1 MPLPSDW
8 HRDLPYPGFWGNL
21 KSWPVQGWYNSNP
34 GDMTCLSLLRS
45 MRESMNHFTNL
56 SKILVFPCDRCVCFV
71 ALRVLCLASQAAE
84 QPHIRKLHT
93 RASTGRGSFAAVNPV
108 KPFLYGVLLKRVVH
122 LRVCAEWRLPADPG
136 EWGSM
141 WVNAPV
147 GASTLKLSVDAP
159 TGAFGNCTSG
169 SFSSASS
176 VSAWCRHTLGGT
188 ETLRRRG
195 FPSFSSTNSTNVC
208 TTLAFH
214 VGRPAA
220 AAGIMSQL
228 VRGTGSGRQGLNQLT
243 LSRSRVATCHFYT
256 YTQHKATRFYSM
268 RPVVQ
273 KLYPP

>member
-1 MPLPSDW
+1 MYVLWLFGFCAWHPKQPS
-8 HRDLPYPGFWGNL
+8 NL
-21 KSWPVQGWYNSNP
+21 TYVS
-34 GDMTCLSLLRS
+34 C
-45 MRESMNHFTNL
+45 
-56 SKILVFPCDRCVCFV
+56 IL
-71 ALRVLCLASQAAE
+71 
-84 QPHIRKLHT
+84 
-93 RASTGRGSFAAVNPV
+93 GRHGSFAAVNPV

-188 ETLRRRG
+188 ETLRRPG

-228 VRGTGSGRQGLNQLT
+228 VRGTGSGRQGLNQRT

-256 YTQHKATRFYSM
+256 YTQSDTLLLDEACGAKTVVSPMNRNLITPSLCLSVVLSPVCRACLKMKACCVAHMCTQFC
-268 RPVVQ
+268 
-273 KLYPP
+273 LT